1 MGKSSAMTNVKTLLI
16 LSLFAINGL
25 FAQTQFEQDAYLS
38 NLNSF
43 QFFNKEIASFI
54 QIPDQWNDQQ
64 FHLRWNTH
72 LYHGEHWSAKMS
84 LRNRIFTGYSW
95 EENLFG
101 FRDALEVDV
110 LDLTAINEEKVGMQ
124 HQIDRLYVQ
133 WEKGNWN
140 VRLGRQRINWGIQN
154 YWNSHDLFNQ
164 INFFDFDY
172 IERPG
177 SDALRI
183 QYYGKGNTS
192 TEFAVNENIQAGLYK
207 FNAWNYDF
215 QTLLAKYY
223 NDYVL
228 GFGWAGQIKEAGFK
242 GEFAYFINSES
253 QLKELVGSIG
263 MDYSLQNGMYFSSGC
278 LYRSQADDFNP
289 FALINQD
296 ISAKNPMPFAYNFLH
311 QINYPIHPLVL
322 VGMSLIHNEEL
333 DFIFINPMLTYSV
346 SESIDLMISSQNMW
360 MWSDDTYED
369 LTQTIFTRLQLTF

>member
-1 MGKSSAMTNVKTLLI
+1 MELR
-16 LSLFAINGL
+16 SLFFSDFNELAI
-25 FAQTQFEQDAYLS
+25 
-38 NLNSF
+38 
-43 QFFNKEIASFI
+43 
-54 QIPDQWNDQQ
+54 
-64 FHLRWNTH
+64 
-72 LYHGEHWSAKMS
+72 
-84 LRNRIFTGYSW
+84 
-95 EENLFG
+95 
-101 FRDALEVDV
+101 
-110 LDLTAINEEKVGMQ
+110 
-124 HQIDRLYVQ
+124 
-133 WEKGNWN
+133 
-140 VRLGRQRINWGIQN
+140 
-154 YWNSHDLFNQ
+154 
-164 INFFDFDY
+164 
-172 IERPG
+172 
-177 SDALRI
+177 
-183 QYYGKGNTS
+183 
-192 TEFAVNENIQAGLYK
+192 NENIQAGLYK
-207 FNAWNYDF
+207 FNAWDYDF

-242 GEFAYFINSES
+242 GEFAYFINSEN
-253 QLKELVGSIG
+253 QVKELVGSIG

-369 LTQTIFTRLQLTF
+369 LTQTVFTRLQWTF